1 MRIRFWTVSLLLA
14 LILSGCGNPGGQPL
28 VFFCDQD
35 FCQVAEYAPAVFS
48 DHEEPL
54 FPELSAVAAESG
66 FALKKVSI
74 NVSEEN
80 YLQSFQKKLPST
92 GSPLIIT
99 SFLYTLPEVQNL
111 LDSYQVAVVGAALD
125 IPLDNLSV
133 AGGGFELLREE
144 GRTLASL
151 SKNLALISLANG
163 FQRLIAQSFLDGAGD
178 KEVFHLEIETNA
190 QDIRQIDLFQLS
202 RQDMVIVTSFGPYF
216 KSVSSPKTRTGTIHV
231 VNYPSAPDFS
241 DPYMR
246 KRVESFICYDFATSF
261 KSAILELSDKGEK
274 KSFYAFDLVRR

>member
-1 MRIRFWTVSLLLA
+1 M
-14 LILSGCGNPGGQPL
+14 Q
-28 VFFCDQD
+28 
-35 FCQVAEYAPAVFS
+35 
-48 DHEEPL
+48 
-54 FPELSAVAAESG
+54 
-66 FALKKVSI
+66 
-74 NVSEEN
+74 
-80 YLQSFQKKLPST
+80 
-92 GSPLIIT
+92 
-99 SFLYTLPEVQNL
+99 
-111 LDSYQVAVVGAALD
+111 D

-133 AGGGFELLREE
+133 TGGGFELLKEE

-202 RQDMVIVTSFGPYF
+202 RQDMVIVASFGPYF

-274 KSFYAFDLVRR
+274 KSFYSFDLIRR